1 MTVVLHDANTIRLIG
16 ACPAEDG
23 ETLLQQLLANPM
35 AQVDW
40 RGCESA
46 HAAVIQVLLVSGQS
60 TPGTSCRPVPA
71 EVYRPCSCP
80 FESPSLTFPLRA
92 KDAKTLRNSVPI
104 LGTSVENS
112 CPTSS

>member
-1 MTVVLHDANTIRLIG
+1 MTVVLHGAQTIRLIG

-46 HAAVIQVLLVSGQS
+46 HGAVIQVLLVSG
-60 TPGTSCRPVPA
+60 R
-71 EVYRPCSCP
+71 
-80 FESPSLTFPLRA
+80 PLRGPPA
-92 KDAKTLRNSVPI
+92 GEFLNRFIGPALERRSTQFNLSP
-104 LGTSVENS
+104 
-112 CPTSS
+112 